1 MRSNPRAT
9 LARIFLCVIKTGERQ
24 GMSNTTGEA
33 PGERRRNV
41 AAGFHGRLHG
51 YARLKLRYD
60 PVYPEVADRIMAADA
75 PVLDIGSGIGLFG
88 LYLHEHGFR
97 NRYYGIDCDAEKI
110 SQARRSASER
120 AAPLTFETRDALVL
134 PPFSGSVVLLD
145 VLHYM
150 DRDRQRVVLRSAAR
164 RVAERGTLVIRTAL
178 KEPAWRYRATVCEE
192 WLLHGCGWMQM
203 RAQYF
208 PQRAEIEST
217 LQELGMQVTTRPLWG
232 RTPFASFLIVGRR
245 PALA

>member
-1 MRSNPRAT
+1 
-9 LARIFLCVIKTGERQ
+9 
-24 GMSNTTGEA
+24 MSNVTGDA
-33 PGERRRNV
+33 PGERSCNV
-41 AAGFHGRLHG
+41 ATSFHGRLRG

-60 PVYPEVADRIMAADA
+60 PVYAEVAEQIIAADA

-88 LYLHEHGFR
+88 LYLHERGFR
-97 NRYYGIDCDAEKI
+97 HRYYGIDCDAEKI
-110 SQARRSASER
+110 SQARRSASECN
-120 AAPLTFETRDALVL
+120 APLTFEARDAVVL

-150 DRDRQRVVLRSAAR
+150 DRERQRAVLRSAVR
-164 RVAERGTLVIRTAL
+164 RVAENGTLIIRTAL

-203 RAQYF
+203 PARYF
-208 PQRAEIEST
+208 PKRAEIESA

-232 RTPFASFLIVGRR
+232 RTPFASFLIAGRR
-245 PALA
+245 PLRA

>member
-1 MRSNPRAT
+1 MSDIMSHA
-9 LARIFLCVIKTGERQ
+9 LGE
-24 GMSNTTGEA
+24 
-33 PGERRRNV
+33 PHRNAV
-41 AAGFHGRLHG
+41 AGFHGRLRS

-60 PVYPEVADRIMAADA
+60 PGYAAVADQIIAADA

-88 LYLHEHGFR
+88 LYLHERGFR

-110 SQARRSASER
+110 SHARRSASER
-120 AAPLTFETRDALVL
+120 AAPLTFETRDAIVL

-150 DRDRQRVVLRSAAR
+150 DRDRQRAVLRSAAR
-164 RVAERGTLVIRTAL
+164 RVTGSGALVIRTAL

-208 PQRAEIEST
+208 PRREEVESA
-217 LQELGMQVTTRPLWG
+217 LQELGLQVTTRPLWG

-245 PALA
+245 TVPG